1 MRVLIT
7 GATGFLGSH
16 LAEYLSRLT
25 GLELVLLLRPTSDP
39 RWLAG
44 ARFERVGGD
53 VTEPPEVLAR
63 KFERVDVVLHL
74 AGITKALARRAFF
87 EVNQGGVRNVLE
99 ACLRLSAPPRR
110 VVVVSSA
117 GALGPGVDGRP
128 VRDDQPPHP
137 VDVYGE
143 SKLAAEAEAKVRQSR
158 LPIAIVRPGAIYGPR
173 DLELLPYF
181 RALHRGLAARIGLK
195 EAWMNLAFGRDVA
208 RAIWLAA
215 TAPAA
220 AGQACLVGGQDVEA
234 RELCRLAAAALG
246 RRRVISVAI
255 PGPLFSLAALASSA
269 IGAITRR
276 PRIFTWGTR
285 RRLLAR
291 DWRLDLSRA
300 ESILGYRP
308 EVPLVEGL
316 AETVA
321 WYRAQGLL

>member
-16 LAEYLSRLT
+16 LVEYLSRLP
-25 GLELVLLLRPTSDP
+25 GMDMALLLRPTSNP

-44 ARFERVGGD
+44 VRFERIGGD

-63 KFERVDVVLHL
+63 KFEKSEIVLHL
-74 AGITKALARRAFF
+74 AGITKALWRRRFF
-87 EVNQGGVRNVLE
+87 EVNQGGTRNVLE
-99 ACLRLSAPPRR
+99 ACLLMPAPPRR

-128 VRDDQPPHP
+128 VRDDQPPRP

-143 SKLAAEAEAKVRQSR
+143 SKLAAEEEAKARQVR

-173 DLELLPYF
+173 DFELLPYF
-181 RALHRGLAARIGLK
+181 RALDRGLAIRIGCGP
-195 EAWMNLAFGRDVA
+195 AWMNLGHVRDVA
-208 RAIWLAA
+208 RAVWLAA
-215 TAPAA
+215 TVPAA
-220 AGQACLVGGQDVEA
+220 AGRACLVGGHDVEN
-234 RELCRLAAAALG
+234 RELNRLAAAVLG
-246 RRRVISVAI
+246 KRRLLSFAI
-255 PGPLFSLAALASSA
+255 PGPVFSLGALASSA
-269 IGAITRR
+269 IGAITRK

-291 DWRLDLSRA
+291 DWRLDLSGA

-308 EVPLVEGL
+308 EVPLDEGL
-316 AETVA
+316 AETAA